1 MSKKGFLKI
10 TAIFVSTLLIT
21 SIGYCQTLS
30 YPIVETNQTRFFN
43 NNGEIPE
50 PLQGDNFY
58 GQDASYTGAMPSYTD
73 NNDGT
78 ITDNNTG
85 LMWIKERG
93 SKMAWNDA
101 VAGAGTNKTGGYDDW
116 RMPTIKELYS
126 IFLFSGKNGSDV
138 FSTEGYVPFIDTT
151 YFEFE
156 YGSGTGDERVIDCQ
170 DWSGTEYVSTTQQN
184 QPTIFGV
191 NFADGRLKGYK
202 KYLPPSWTNY
212 NELYVR
218 YVRGNTT
225 YGINNF
231 IDKKDGTVTDTAT
244 GLMWAK
250 DDSQQ
255 GLNWQEALAWVHEK
269 NNINYLGFN
278 DWRMP
283 NIKELQSIVDYTRSP
298 EKTSSPA
305 IDINFFN
312 CSTIINEAGEL
323 DYPYF
328 WSGTVLLDGPTF
340 DGCYIP
346 FGRAMCY
353 LYNEW
358 QDVHGA
364 GSQKSDI
371 MIGDPSD
378 FPYGRGPQGDAVRI
392 NNYVRLVRTLETA
405 TGVNDIESGSK
416 INIYPNPVT
425 DFCNISLNKESS
437 KMKIMLFTSTGT
449 KIKEL
454 EYTNLKAVK
463 INLSDI
469 AKGYYL
475 MNISFD
481 NTVASR
487 GFIKM

>member
-1 MSKKGFLKI
+1 MKQKRILKI
-10 TAIFVSTLLIT
+10 SLLFVMVFLL
-21 SIGYCQTLS
+21 SYRGKSQTFT
-30 YPIVETNQTRFFN
+30 YPIVETNQTQFFD
-43 NNGEIPE
+43 NNGEITE
-50 PLQGDNFY
+50 PLQGDDFY
-58 GQDASYTGAMPSYTD
+58 GQDANFTGTMPNYTD
-73 NNDGT
+73 NGDGT

-93 SKMAWNDA
+93 SKMSWNDA
-101 VAGAGTNKTGGYDDW
+101 VAGANSNNTGGYNDW

-126 IFLFSGKNGSDV
+126 LILFSGKNGYDV

-156 YGSGTGDERVIDCQ
+156 YGSGIGDERVIDCQ

-202 KYLPPSWTNY
+202 KYLPPTWTEY
-212 NELYVR
+212 NELFVR
-218 YVRGNTT
+218 YVRGNEL
-225 YGINNF
+225 YGINSFVDN
-231 IDKKDGTVTDTAT
+231 IDGTITDSAT
-244 GLMWAK
+244 GLMWSK

-255 GLNWQEALAWVHEK
+255 GLNWLEALDWVQEK
-269 NNINYLGFN
+269 NNVNYLGHN

-298 EKTSSPA
+298 EETSSPA
-305 IDINFFN
+305 VDINYFN
-312 CSTIINEAGEL
+312 CSSITNEAEEL

-371 MIGDPSD
+371 MIGDPAN

-392 NNYVRLVRTLETA
+392 YNYVRLVRTVETSA
-405 TGVNDIESGSK
+405 GFNDIKSRSHIK
-416 INIYPNPVT
+416 IYPNPIT
-425 DFCNISLNKESS
+425 DFCNISMNEEHNQI
-437 KMKIMLFTSTGT
+437 KISIYNTIGT
-449 KIKEL
+449 KLKEFN
-454 EYTNLKAVK
+454 YINIKAVEL
-463 INLSDI
+463 NLTDI
-469 AKGYYL
+469 PKGLYL
-475 MNISFD
+475 INISLD
-481 NTVASR
+481 NNAATSR
-487 GFIKM
+487 FIKM